1 MSRKTIHTVTAACAA
16 LALAALAAPL
26 AGAAEPGAATID
38 RKNDAQWNGSF
49 VFSNPLPVACTSSA
63 DPTCD
68 SFALTVDAR
77 PGTNVAVAITTED
90 PNSIDLDLLVYAPN
104 GELVKT
110 STTSTATES
119 LVFEVDPEAHG
130 TGAYTVRVQPW
141 TVLPG
146 ATYSGVAMVTR
157 ASIEGGV
164 GVFPLDECSDLTG
177 PDSISL
183 DLGDNI
189 LLDVMVLLDGV
200 ERARADEVMRVAA
213 SSYAPLNVSLKWRF
227 RDVDYPTDDANE
239 LISLAKSQFNGVRPK
254 GFDIVYVM
262 TTKDIQIGGDTAV
275 AGLADCISGVSFD
288 DHAFAVGEDFGADE
302 DAGRALGPFT
312 HTVDGSAIV
321 VAHEIGHLMGAHHHY
336 GNCVE
341 GNTLQNLQDLEL
353 TPCTLMFNAVNFAS
367 LPFGMLNTAVVRG
380 HASDFARP

>member
-1 MSRKTIHTVTAACAA
+1 MIRKSHLIFAAVAA
-16 LALAALAAPL
+16 LALAAVPPSPAH
-26 AGAAEPGAATID
+26 AAEPGGATID
-38 RKNDAQWNGSF
+38 KKQDAEWTGSF
-49 VFSNPLPVACTSSA
+49 VASNPLPVACSSSA

-68 SFALTVDAR
+68 NFALTVDAR
-77 PGTNVAVAITTED
+77 PGTHVAVAITTDD
-90 PNSIDLDLLVYAPN
+90 PNAMDLDLMVYAPN

-110 STTSTATES
+110 STTATATENV
-119 LVFEVDPEAHG
+119 VFEVDPDAHG
-130 TGAYTVRVQPW
+130 TGAYEVRVQPW

-146 ATYSGVAMVTR
+146 ATYTGVAMVTK

-164 GVFPLDECSDLTG
+164 GVFPLDECTDLT
-177 PDSISL
+177 PDTFSL

-200 ERARADEVMRVAA
+200 ERARADDVMRVAA

-227 RDVDYPTDDANE
+227 REVAYATDDANE
-239 LISLAKSQFNGVRPK
+239 LISLAKQQFNGVRPR
-254 GFDIVYVM
+254 GYDIVYVM
-262 TTKDIQIGGDTAV
+262 TTKDIQIGGDTSV

-288 DHAFAVGEDFGADE
+288 QHAFAVGEDFGVEE

-341 GNTLQNLQDLEL
+341 GNSLANIEDLEL
-353 TPCTLMFNAVNFAS
+353 TPCTLMFNAVNFGS
-367 LPFGMLNTAVVRG
+367 LPFGTLNTAVVRG
-380 HASDFARP
+380 HASSFARP

>member
-1 MSRKTIHTVTAACAA
+1 MTHRTMHLSLAAVAA
-16 LALAALAAPL
+16 LALAAVPPAP
-26 AGAAEPGAATID
+26 AHAAEPSGATID
-38 RKNDAQWNGSF
+38 KRQDAEWSGSF
-49 VFSNPLPVACTSSA
+49 VASNPLPVACSDSA

-68 SFALTVDAR
+68 YFALTVDAR
-77 PGTNVAVAITTED
+77 PGTNVAVAITTDD
-90 PNSIDLDLLVYAPN
+90 PNAMDLDLLVYAPN

-110 STTSTATES
+110 STTATATES

-130 TGAYTVRVQPW
+130 TGAYEVRVQPW

-146 ATYSGVAMVTR
+146 ATYTGVAMVTR
-157 ASIEGGV
+157 DPIEGGV

-177 PDSISL
+177 PDSFSL

-189 LLDVMVLLDGV
+189 LLEVMVLLDGV
-200 ERARADEVMRVAA
+200 ARERADDVMRVAA
-213 SSYAPLNVSLKWRF
+213 NSYAPLNVSLKWRF
-227 RDVDYPTDDANE
+227 REVAYATDEANE
-239 LISLAKSQFNGVRPK
+239 LISLAKHEFKGVRPK

-262 TTKDIQIGGDTAV
+262 TTKDIQIGGETAV

-288 DHAFAVGEDFGADE
+288 DHAFAVGEDFGVEE
-302 DAGRALGPFT
+302 DDGRALGPFT

-336 GNCVE
+336 GNCIE
-341 GNTLQNLQDLEL
+341 GNSLENVEDLEL
-353 TPCTLMFNAVNFAS
+353 TPCTLMFNAVNFGS
-367 LPFGMLNTAVVRG
+367 LPFGTLNTAVVRG

>member
-1 MSRKTIHTVTAACAA
+1 MIRKSHLTFAAVAA
-16 LALAALAAPL
+16 LALVAMPASPAH
-26 AGAAEPGAATID
+26 AAEPGGATID
-38 RKNDAQWNGSF
+38 KKQDAEWTGSF
-49 VFSNPLPVACTSSA
+49 VATNPLPVACSSSA

-68 SFALTVDAR
+68 NFALTVDAR
-77 PGTNVAVAITTED
+77 PGTHVAVAITTED
-90 PNSIDLDLLVYAPN
+90 ANAVDLDLMVYAPN

-130 TGAYTVRVQPW
+130 TGAYEVRVQPYA
-141 TVLPG
+141 VLPG
-146 ATYSGVAMVTR
+146 ATYQGVAMVTK

-164 GVFPLDECSDLTG
+164 GVFPLDECTDLTG
-177 PDSISL
+177 PDVFSL

-200 ERARADEVMRVAA
+200 EKARADDVMRVAA

-227 RDVDYPTDDANE
+227 REVAYATDDANE
-239 LISLAKSQFNGVRPK
+239 LISLAKQQFDGVRPR
-254 GFDIVYVM
+254 GYDIVYVM

-288 DHAFAVGEDFGADE
+288 QHAFAVGEDFGVEE

-341 GNTLQNLQDLEL
+341 GNSLANIEDLEL
-353 TPCTLMFNAVNFAS
+353 TPCTLMFNAVNFGS
-367 LPFGMLNTAVVRG
+367 LPFGTLNTAVVRG
-380 HASDFARP
+380 HASSFARP

>member
-1 MSRKTIHTVTAACAA
+1 MIRKSHLTFAAAAA
-16 LALAALAAPL
+16 LALAAMPAH
-26 AGAAEPGAATID
+26 AAEPAGATID
-38 RKNDAQWNGSF
+38 KKQDAEWTGSF
-49 VFSNPLPVACTSSA
+49 VASNPLPVACSSSA

-68 SFALTVDAR
+68 NFALTVDAR

-90 PNSIDLDLLVYAPN
+90 ANAIDLDLQVYAPN

-110 STTSTATES
+110 STTATATES

-130 TGAYTVRVQPW
+130 TGVYEVRVQPW

-146 ATYSGVAMVTR
+146 ATYSGVAMVTK
-157 ASIEGGV
+157 APIEGGV

-177 PDSISL
+177 PDAFSL

-200 ERARADEVMRVAA
+200 EKARADDVMRVAA

-227 RDVDYPTDDANE
+227 REVAYATDDANE
-239 LISLAKSQFNGVRPK
+239 LISLAKQQFNGVRPR
-254 GFDIVYVM
+254 GYDIVYVM

-288 DHAFAVGEDFGADE
+288 HHAFAVGEDFGVEE
-302 DAGRALGPFT
+302 DAGRVLGPFT

-341 GNTLQNLQDLEL
+341 GNSLANVEDLEL
-353 TPCTLMFNAVNFAS
+353 TPCTLMFNAVNF
-367 LPFGMLNTAVVRG
+367 G
-380 HASDFARP
+380 

>member
-1 MSRKTIHTVTAACAA
+1 MTHRTMHLALVALAA
-16 LALAALAAPL
+16 LALAAVPPTPAH
-26 AGAAEPGAATID
+26 AAEPGGATID
-38 RKNDAQWNGSF
+38 KKQDAEWNGSF
-49 VFSNPLPVACTSSA
+49 VASNPLPVACADSA

-68 SFALTVDAR
+68 NFALTVDAR

-90 PNSIDLDLLVYAPN
+90 PNTMDLDLLVYAPN

-110 STTSTATES
+110 STTATATES
-119 LVFEVDPEAHG
+119 LVFEIDPEAHG
-130 TGAYTVRVQPW
+130 TGAYEVRVQPW

-146 ATYSGVAMVTR
+146 ATYTGVAMVTK
-157 ASIEGGV
+157 APIEGGV

-200 ERARADEVMRVAA
+200 EPTRADEVMRVAA

-227 RDVDYPTDDANE
+227 REVAYVTDEANE
-239 LISLAKSQFNGVRPK
+239 LISLAKHEFKGVRPR

-288 DHAFAVGEDFGADE
+288 HHAFAVGEDFGVEE
-302 DAGRALGPFT
+302 DGGRALGPFT

-336 GNCVE
+336 GNCIE
-341 GNTLQNLQDLEL
+341 GNSLANIEDLEL
-353 TPCTLMFNAVNFAS
+353 TPCTLMFNAVNFGS
-367 LPFGMLNTAVVRG
+367 LPFGTLNTAVVRG
-380 HASDFARP
+380 HASEFARP